1 MSGKVSKFSAKKLVS
16 TYHQFLVP
24 SSYGLK
30 LHIYCSVCFEQQGT
44 LFTSQM
50 GAIIRAWWPLLQEY
64 QHPHPLFGPLP
75 MVREVLWVTPFQAFS
90 HAYDIQ
96 YGVQL
101 FFSFLTSKI
110 GQYRV
115 ERLFNFNHSTQY
127 IGGRSRVVIL
137 LCDDFQKHASC
148 ADWLDQIAFTN
159 PNKKFKKIYFIQNK
173 LCKS

>member
-64 QHPHPLFGPLP
+64 HHPHPIYGPLP
-75 MVREVLWVTPFQAFS
+75 MVREVSWVPPFQAFS
-90 HAYDIQ
+90 HAYYIQ
-96 YGVQL
+96 YSVQL
-101 FFSFLTSKI
+101 FFSFLTSKLDNI
-110 GQYRV
+110 GLRDG
-115 ERLFNFNHSTQY
+115 LISITWHNH
-127 IGGRSRVVIL
+127 IGGQSRVVIL
-137 LCDDFQKHASC
+137 LCGDF
-148 ADWLDQIAFTN
+148 
-159 PNKKFKKIYFIQNK
+159 
-173 LCKS
+173 